1 METAPAP
8 SGRGRM
14 MLALLVLV
22 IALAAGTWLYVRMRS
37 NDRTLQQTQSALK
50 LQVLTSR
57 LGIAAI
63 EAEYGNYDS
72 ARSVVSGVFDGI
84 RNYGIERGSLP
95 ENYATVLGARDRI
108 ITALARSDPGAREEL
123 IALFFLLQIP
133 VDTKLDPRYII
144 PAADSGVG
152 LEPPWK
158 RTVPPTDSTPPR
170 SDSTPGYADSLVT
183 APDSMGR

>member
-1 METAPAP
+1 MDTAPAR
-8 SGRGRM
+8 SGSGRM
-14 MLALLVLV
+14 MLVLLVLV
-22 IALAAGTWLYVRMRS
+22 VALAAGTWLYLRMRS

-63 EAEYGNYDS
+63 EAEYGNYDG

-95 ENYATVLGARDRI
+95 ENYATVLSARDRV
-108 ITALARSDPGAREEL
+108 ITALARSDSSAREDL

-152 LEPPWK
+152 LEPPRR
-158 RTVPPTDSTPPR
+158 RTVPPTDSASPQ
-170 SDSTPGYADSLVT
+170 SGSMPGHADSLVA
-183 APDSMGR
+183 APNSMGR